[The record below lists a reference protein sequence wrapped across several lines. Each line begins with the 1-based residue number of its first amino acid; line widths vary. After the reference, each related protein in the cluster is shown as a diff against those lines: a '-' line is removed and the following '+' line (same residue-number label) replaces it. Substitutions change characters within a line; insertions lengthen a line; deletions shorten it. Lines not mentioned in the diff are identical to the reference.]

1 MTHQILQELKE
12 NFQTKVPKN
21 LKVGQTVEVGTII
34 KEGDK
39 SRIQKFKGLVIAIKG
54 EGLNKT
60 FTVRKISHG
69 IGVEKI
75 FPFYTPNISEV
86 KIVKEEKVRRSKLY
100 FMRDRVGKSAV
111 RIKKGKAKYFFDNES
126 VVDEYDS
133 YVDQEGQSAVA
144 TQ

>member
-1 MTHQILQELKE
+1 MTHQILQQLKE
-12 NFQTKVPKN
+12 NFNTKVPKN

-54 EGLNKT
+54 EGINKT
-60 FTVRKISHG
+60 FTVRKISHR

-86 KIVKEEKVRRSKLY
+86 KIVKEERVRRSKLY

-111 RIKKGKAKYFFDNES
+111 RIKKGKAKYFLDNEG
-126 VVDEYDS
+126 VDVYNS
-133 YVDQEGQSAVA
+133 YTDQESQPPAA